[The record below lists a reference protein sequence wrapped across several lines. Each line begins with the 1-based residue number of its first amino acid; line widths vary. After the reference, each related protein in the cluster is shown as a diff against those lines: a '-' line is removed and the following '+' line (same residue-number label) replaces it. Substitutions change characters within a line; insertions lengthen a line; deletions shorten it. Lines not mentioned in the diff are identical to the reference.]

1 AGQPEDLYREG
12 CSVAGFLCKAWRCFR
27 RSPGLSVYKSPA
39 HRSGNNLLWEREN
52 HLSEGGENGPPYPGG
67 SCLGSFLASMI
78 VMMGMADLRGNLS
91 FKVQR
96 FYGFPGFYT
105 MKRREET
112 KHRLIIGSY
121 KGAGILSKEKR
132 RMSV

>member
-1 AGQPEDLYREG
+1 
-12 CSVAGFLCKAWRCFR
+12 
-27 RSPGLSVYKSPA
+27 
-39 HRSGNNLLWEREN
+39 
-52 HLSEGGENGPPYPGG
+52 
-67 SCLGSFLASMI
+67 MI
-78 VMMGMADLRGNLS
+78 VVMGMADLRGNLS

-132 RMSV
+132 RMPVSDFIADLGDHLRVMVRNPCLAYLAGWGMDGNDQFGLCLEYIPL